1 MIDEGFGQQH
11 VLGTLAP
18 DRVPAVMS
26 VSRSENPSWRL
37 LRDGRHEYARCPERR
52 QSRAAERAEAG
63 AASRERPCRSG

>member
-1 MIDEGFGQQH
+1 MIDEGFGQRH

-18 DRVPAVMS
+18 DLVPAVMS

-52 QSRAAERAEAG
+52 
-63 AASRERPCRSG
+63 